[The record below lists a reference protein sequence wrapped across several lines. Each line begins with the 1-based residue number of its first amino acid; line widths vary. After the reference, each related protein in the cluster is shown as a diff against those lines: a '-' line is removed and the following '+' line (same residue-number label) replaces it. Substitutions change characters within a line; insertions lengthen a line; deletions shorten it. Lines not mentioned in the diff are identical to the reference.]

1 MIETRSALRFCFLHL
16 LRAVPARSRNGLSPC
31 LKHKNAKMAND
42 AVDWLL
48 HKNQDNLGHP
58 PAEDLKLQQLFQMF
72 SDFFE

>member
-1 MIETRSALRFCFLHL
+1 
-16 LRAVPARSRNGLSPC
+16 
-31 LKHKNAKMAND
+31 MAND